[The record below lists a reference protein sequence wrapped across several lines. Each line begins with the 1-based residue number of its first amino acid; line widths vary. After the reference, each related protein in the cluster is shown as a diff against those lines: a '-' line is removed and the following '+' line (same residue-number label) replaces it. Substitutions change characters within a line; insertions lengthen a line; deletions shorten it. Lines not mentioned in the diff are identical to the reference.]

1 MEDYKELTNYIR
13 KNITID
19 DEDLKIV
26 LSHFKTVKKKKNQI
40 LLPCGKNSQVSY
52 FVKKGCLRLFYID
65 EEGKDI
71 TRYIAFENQFA
82 TELVSFITNQPA
94 QESIQVIENSELLYI
109 THEDFRY
116 LIKRIPSWKDFYNAY
131 LEKAYVNNSKRLIS
145 FTTLNALERYEQ
157 LFEVNPNIV
166 KRLPNK
172 VVASYINIS
181 QETLSRI
188 KSKFLFQK
196 EINIEIKSTKS

>member
-1 MEDYKELTNYIR
+1 MTDYNQLASFIK
-13 KNITID
+13 KNIDID
-19 DEDLKIV
+19 DENLKTV
-26 LSHFKTVKKKKNQI
+26 LSYFKTIKKSKNQT
-40 LLPCGKNSQVSY
+40 LLPSGKNSQVSY
-52 FVKKGCLRLFYID
+52 FVIKGCLRLFYID

-82 TELVSFITNQPA
+82 TELVSFITKQPA
-94 QESIQVIENSELLYI
+94 QESIQAIEDSELLYI

-116 LIKRIPSWKDFYNAY
+116 LVEIIPKWRDFYNIY

-145 FTTLNALERYEQ
+145 FTTLNALERYKQ
-157 LFEVNPNIV
+157 LFEINPNIV

-172 VVASYINIS
+172 IVASYINIS

-188 KSKFLFQK
+188 KSKFLLK
-196 EINIEIKSTKS
+196 RK

>member
-1 MEDYKELTNYIR
+1 MINNIELTNFIK

-26 LSHFKTVKKKKNQI
+26 LSYFKTIKKRKNDI
-40 LLPCGKNSQVSY
+40 LLSNGKNSQASY
-52 FVKKGCLRLFYID
+52 FVKKGCLRLFYIN
-65 EEGKDI
+65 EEGKDV

-82 TELVSFITNQPA
+82 TELVSFITKDPA
-94 QESIQVIENSELLYI
+94 QESIQVVENSELLYI
-109 THEDFRY
+109 THDDFRH
-116 LIKRIPSWKDFYNAY
+116 LMTIVPKWKDFYNIY

-145 FTTLNALERYEQ
+145 FTTLDATERYRQ
-157 LFEVNPNIV
+157 LFKINPNIV

-172 VVASYINIS
+172 IVASYINIS

-188 KSKFLFQK
+188 KSK
-196 EINIEIKSTKS
+196 I

>member
-1 MEDYKELTNYIR
+1 MTNHKELAKFIK
-13 KNITID
+13 KNINID
-19 DEDLKIV
+19 NEDLKIV
-26 LSHFKTVKKKKNQI
+26 LSYFKTIKKNKNQI
-40 LLPCGKNSQVSY
+40 LLSSGKISQVSY
-52 FVKKGCLRLFYID
+52 FVIKGSLRLFYID

-109 THEDFRY
+109 THKDFRY
-116 LIKRIPSWKDFYNAY
+116 LMKIIPKWKDFYNIY

-145 FTTLNALERYEQ
+145 FTTLNASERYKQ

-188 KSKFLFQK
+188 KSKFLSPNK
-196 EINIEIKSTKS
+196 TS

>member
-1 MEDYKELTNYIR
+1 MINNIELTNFIN

-26 LSHFKTVKKKKNQI
+26 LSYFKTIKKRKNDI
-40 LLPCGKNSQVSY
+40 LLSNGKNSQASY
-52 FVKKGCLRLFYID
+52 FVKKGCLRLFYIN
-65 EEGKDI
+65 EEGKDV

-82 TELVSFITNQPA
+82 TELVSFITKDPA
-94 QESIQVIENSELLYI
+94 QESIQVVENSELLYI
-109 THEDFRY
+109 THDDFRH
-116 LIKRIPSWKDFYNAY
+116 LMTIVPKWKDFYNIY

-145 FTTLNALERYEQ
+145 FTTLDATERYRQ
-157 LFEVNPNIV
+157 LFKINPNIV

-172 VVASYINIS
+172 IVASYINIS

-188 KSKFLFQK
+188 KSK
-196 EINIEIKSTKS
+196 I

>member
-1 MEDYKELTNYIR
+1 MTNYNELTNYIK
-13 KNITID
+13 KNIDID
-19 DEDLKIV
+19 DDDLKIV
-26 LSHFKTVKKKKNQI
+26 LSHFKTIKKSKNET
-40 LLPCGKNSQVSY
+40 LLSNGKNSQVSY
-52 FVKKGCLRLFYID
+52 FVNKGCLRLFYLD
-65 EEGKDI
+65 ELGKDV

-109 THEDFRY
+109 THEDFRH
-116 LIKRIPSWKDFYNAY
+116 LMKIIPKWKDFYNTY

-145 FTTLNALERYEQ
+145 FTTLNASERYKQ
-157 LFEVNPNIV
+157 LFQINPNIV

-172 VVASYINIS
+172 IVASYINIS

-188 KSKFLFQK
+188 KSKFYCK
-196 EINIEIKSTKS
+196 EK